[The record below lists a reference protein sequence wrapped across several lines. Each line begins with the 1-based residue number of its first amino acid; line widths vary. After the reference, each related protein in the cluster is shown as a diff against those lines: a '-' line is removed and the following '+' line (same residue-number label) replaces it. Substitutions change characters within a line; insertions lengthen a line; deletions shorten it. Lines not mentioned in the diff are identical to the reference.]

1 MRRVRLEPS
10 DPGQHA
16 ERLLGWLR
24 QPHVAWWWGDA
35 PQAMEQ
41 VMRCVPEMPAVVAAD
56 GVAVDY
62 LCWQKP
68 PRQEL
73 EAADLTDLPEGL
85 VDIDL
90 LIGAPAARGRG
101 RLSPGRGVGPGPA
114 PGRRR
119 GGAMKHQVPG
129 LVG

>member
-1 MRRVRLEPS
+1 MRRVGLEPS

-73 EAADLTDLPEGL
+73 EAASPTCRRGWWISTCLSA
-85 VDIDL
+85 L
-90 LIGAPAARGRG
+90 LLAEVVYRRVVVSDQVPRPDGAEAAR
-101 RLSPGRGVGPGPA
+101 
-114 PGRRR
+114 
-119 GGAMKHQVPG
+119 
-129 LVG
+129 